1 MEEMDYKNDYGK
13 PEMSIY
19 LENNIYFP
27 GEVIKGKLFLK
38 SGNFLKK
45 AIIIYEM
52 YGKEKIKEENKY
64 NIEYNNST
72 KIYYSSLEYPGLIN
86 YSILSGIKIPFEI
99 NLPSYILPSFEFSQ
113 NFNINKNNY
122 GYIKNFIQIE
132 IPELNLIRQ
141 KFIIIRRPLT
151 KLNTPLSFQAERN
164 EKILGIFNKGCP
176 ILRTSF
182 DKNYYFFNE
191 EVPLKIKLN
200 NNNSKFI
207 IKNINIK
214 LIRNV
219 VFKLKEN
226 NDNDNMKIDDVIY
239 SDELFNK
246 DINLKAKINNN
257 EDINIEEKI
266 KIEEPENIFNKHT
279 IDYLSLCLRDKSS
292 IILFLP
298 SFDSSLFKCEYI
310 ISIEGIYDSI
320 LPISNLI
327 IKMPI
332 SVYHNKEERIDEN
345 NEFNLLNSINE
356 NDNFYQEINNDKNE
370 IIPKPGYNKEGKK
383 LINDNLDKNINNE
396 IKEEVKTYRN
406 DEEKEW
412 NNITNGQIIP
422 KLMNIENEKK

>member
-1 MEEMDYKNDYGK
+1 MD
-13 PEMSIY
+13 S
-19 LENNIYFP
+19 
-27 GEVIKGKLFLK
+27 
-38 SGNFLKK
+38 
-45 AIIIYEM
+45 
-52 YGKEKIKEENKY
+52 KEKIKEENKF
-64 NIEYNNST
+64 NIECNNSS

-86 YSILSGIKIPFEI
+86 FSISSGIKIPFEI

-151 KLNTPLSFQAERN
+151 KLHTPLSFQAERN

-176 ILRTSF
+176 ILTTSF

-200 NNNSKFI
+200 NNNSKFT
-207 IKNINIK
+207 IKKINIK

-246 DINLKAKINNN
+246 DINLKEKINNN

-332 SVYHNKEERIDEN
+332 SVYHNKEERINEN

-370 IIPKPGYNKEGKK
+370 LIPKPGYNKEGKK

-422 KLMNIENEKK
+422 KLINIENDNENESFFH